1 MLTSIL
7 YGLITYCA
15 VSIAD
20 IAISNKTN
28 QARIQGKMEERQ
40 IYESKPSPIN
50 PVKKGYDIEEI

>member
-20 IAISNKTN
+20 ITISNKTN
-28 QARIQGKMEERQ
+28 QARIQGKMEERY

-50 PVKKGYDIEEI
+50 PVKKDYDIEEI

>member
-1 MLTSIL
+1 MLTGVL

-20 IAISNKTN
+20 ITISNKTN
-28 QARIQGKMEERQ
+28 QARIQGKMEERY